1 MILTLY
7 SYNFKI
13 PVTLSR
19 YSGQLGNVTMFDD
32 TLVLHKNMNNIFQLT
47 ITDRDRVK
55 LKLDEDSPLQV
66 KFRIISED
74 EVVVSSFYL
83 DYKNDGN
90 FWEFIIPKDEVNK
103 LEADAGYRFAATLY
117 QEDLAGNNEEIPL
130 YVDHNFK
137 LMGYIEVNDNY
148 FDIIEHTYTGTEPVV
163 DHYLNDE
170 REFEAK
176 HFFIDT
182 LFNDDNI
189 YKVEVKYI
197 PPSPEFDENDE
208 PLPIPLER
216 CSVTLEKNNQTHYP
230 IDPKNEQW
238 EPVST
243 YYGIGVEETEIDV
256 SKIALKNYGRV
267 IIHTANPESFELVV
281 HKIDR

>member
-13 PVTLSR
+13 PVTMSR

-47 ITDRDRVK
+47 ITDRDRVR
-55 LKLDEDSPLQV
+55 LKLDEESPLKV

-90 FWEFIIPKDEVNK
+90 FWEFVIPKDEVNK
-103 LEADAGYRFAATLY
+103 LESDAGYRFAATLY
-117 QEDLAGNNEEIPL
+117 KEDLQGNNEEVPL

-137 LMGYIEVNDNY
+137 LMGYLEVHDNY
-148 FDIIEHTYTGTEPVV
+148 FDIIENTYTMTEPVV
-163 DHYLNDE
+163 DHYLTDE
-170 REFEAK
+170 KEFEAK

-189 YKVEVKYI
+189 YKVEVKYVM
-197 PPSPEFDENDE
+197 PEQEFDEFGE
-208 PLPIPLER
+208 PLPIPLDR
-216 CSVTLEKNNQTHYP
+216 CYVTLERNTQTHYP
-230 IDPKNEQW
+230 IEPKNDQW
-238 EPVST
+238 EPVAT
-243 YYGIGVEETEIDV
+243 YYGMGIEDTEIDFN
-256 SKIALKNYGRV
+256 KIPLKTYGRV
-267 IIHTANPESFELVV
+267 IIHTERPDNFELIV